1 MAWRSISP
9 APSTGAGIV
18 RLGIRPIGMWLACG
32 HSRLMEHLL
41 AYKGLAAGLWLA
53 IFFIAERLRP
63 AAPFPPG
70 EGAARLLRNAALAV
84 LNLILSPLIVLPL
97 TAFAAGHGLAW
108 RPAWWSGIPGLLLDL
123 LLLDFLIYWWHRWN
137 HEWPFLWRFHGV
149 HHLDRFLDSTSAL
162 RFHFGEVLLSALAR
176 AGVILLIGFPLSSI
190 LAFETLVLF
199 ATIFHHSDL
208 LLPKGF
214 EAALARLLITPS
226 IHWVHHHRRKADTD
240 SNYGTVFSFW
250 DRLFGSANA
259 TARQMT
265 MEIGVEGEEE
275 GSLPDLILRPV
286 RARRDQ
292 APAR

>member
-1 MAWRSISP
+1 VRGP
-9 APSTGAGIV
+9 ASSA
-18 RLGIRPIGMWLACG
+18 PIGFASLGG

-41 AYKGLAAGLWLA
+41 AYKSIAVGLWLA
-53 IFFIAERLRP
+53 AFFIAERLNP
-63 AAPFPPG
+63 AAPFPPRAG
-70 EGAARLLRNAALAV
+70 VSRLMRNAGLAAI
-84 LNLILSPLIVLPL
+84 NLLLSPLIVLPL
-97 TAFAAGHGLAW
+97 TAFAAGNALSW
-108 RPAWWSGIPGLLLDL
+108 RPLWWSGISGLLLDL

-190 LAFETLVLF
+190 LAFETLVLM

-208 LLPKGF
+208 RLPRGF
-214 EAALARLLITPS
+214 EAALARLVITPS

-250 DRLFGSANA
+250 DHLFASTN
-259 TARQMT
+259 TTPRQLA
-265 MEIGVEGEEE
+265 MEIGVEGEGEA
-275 GSLPDLILRPV
+275 SLPDLILRPLRAV
-286 RARRDQ
+286 RP
-292 APAR
+292 PASAS